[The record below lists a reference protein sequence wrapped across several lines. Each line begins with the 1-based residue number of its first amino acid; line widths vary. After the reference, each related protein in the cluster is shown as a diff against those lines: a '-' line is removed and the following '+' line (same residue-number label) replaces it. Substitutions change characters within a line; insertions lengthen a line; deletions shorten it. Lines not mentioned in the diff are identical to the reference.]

1 MVQTLKVLVHRQK
14 RAIRLFLIFL
24 LLFLV
29 INEWLLYEALS
40 DKNKGE
46 FTNLSDFYLANLLL
60 NATLSI
66 IYNITLIYSVNVI
79 RNNLRN
85 RETIIPN
92 EKLVNIH
99 IINFLLNSVFVVI

>member
-1 MVQTLKVLVHRQK
+1 M
-14 RAIRLFLIFL
+14 

-40 DKNKGE
+40 DKNKDE
-46 FTNLSDFYLANLLL
+46 FENLSDFYLANLLL

-99 IINFLLNSVFVVI
+99 IITCTQRYSMLDKKPCTKQEIL